1 MDGRK
6 MNKRNQT
13 DMYILYKDDPWGNKI
28 PCMAVAT
35 EDVAMRLTNDPA
47 GAITRVVE
55 VPRNVQSL
63 IKM

>member
-1 MDGRK
+1 
-6 MNKRNQT
+6 
-13 DMYILYKDDPWGNKI
+13 MYILYKDDPWGNKI

-35 EDVAMRLTNDPA
+35 EDVAARLTNDPA